1 MMTDT
6 IHSDTHTSMATTQ
19 RGEVLVIL
27 RHAPHGSS
35 WLREGLDAA
44 LVAAAFGRRVSLLF
58 CGAGVTALLAGQRA
72 GPLGQK
78 GTQPTLEMLAMYDI
92 ETLLVEETALAEYGF
107 TQSDLLL
114 PVTLLSP
121 SQVAMTLAEHSLVLN
136 F

>member
-1 MMTDT
+1 MHDT
-6 IHSDTHTSMATTQ
+6 TTSGAGAVESG
-19 RGEVLVIL
+19 GEVLVIL

-58 CGAGVTALLAGQRA
+58 CGEGVMALLPNQQA

-78 GTQPTLEMLAMYDI
+78 GTQAVLEMLEMYDI
-92 ETLLVEETALAEYGF
+92 DTLLVESTALEERGLC
-107 TQSDLLL
+107 TDDLLL
-114 PVTLLSP
+114 PVTELS
-121 SQVAMTLAEHSLVLN
+121 AESMAEALSRHALVLN

>member
-1 MMTDT
+1 MQHDSVET
-6 IHSDTHTSMATTQ
+6 A
-19 RGEVLVIL
+19 GELLIIL

-44 LVAAAFGRRVSLLF
+44 LVAAAFGRQVTLLF
-58 CGAGVTALLAGQRA
+58 CGEGVTALVAEQTA

-92 ETLLVEETALAEYGF
+92 DTLLVDQQALDERGLTAA
-107 TQSDLLL
+107 DLLL
-114 PVTLLSP
+114 PVRP
-121 SQVAMTLAEHSLVLN
+121 LAPPQLAAALAAHPLVLN

>member
-1 MMTDT
+1 MNNL
-6 IHSDTHTSMATTQ
+6 SEPVS
-19 RGEVLVIL
+19 ELLVIL

-58 CGAGVTALLAGQRA
+58 MGEGVTALCRHQGP

-78 GTQPTLEMLAMYDI
+78 GTAATLEMLEMYDI
-92 ETLLVEETALAEYGF
+92 DSLWIEMAALERLGLYTEDLMLPA
-107 TQSDLLL
+107 QPVSSDQLAAM
-114 PVTLLSP
+114 
-121 SQVAMTLAEHSLVLN
+121 VAAAPLVLT